1 MRHKISEPPN
11 PNEID
16 AVVLCGGL
24 GTRLKKVVSD
34 RPKPMAD
41 INGRPFLELLLG
53 SIAKFGFRRFVL
65 CAGYMADSITDFFAS
80 KRLPF
85 EVVVSRESRPLGTG
99 GALRNAARLIR
110 SDPFLVANGDSLC
123 AVDLNEFLKFH
134 VLKQAVISMCVAK
147 TRKSMEYG
155 AVKLGPDSR
164 ILSFSEKAKVTG
176 PVCCNAGI
184 YVFGRKALSLIPAG
198 KTYSLEHELFPA
210 LAEKALYGYL
220 SNADILDIGTP
231 RRYEKARRLLKK
243 RL

>member
-1 MRHKISEPPN
+1 MGSQIVLYATQISEPPN

-85 EVVVSRESRPLGTG
+85 EVVVSRESRPLGTAAPCEMPHASSG
-99 GALRNAARLIR
+99 AIRSSWQRRFALR
-110 SDPFLVANGDSLC
+110 G
-123 AVDLNEFLKFH
+123 
-134 VLKQAVISMCVAK
+134 
-147 TRKSMEYG
+147 
-155 AVKLGPDSR
+155 
-164 ILSFSEKAKVTG
+164 
-176 PVCCNAGI
+176 
-184 YVFGRKALSLIPAG
+184 
-198 KTYSLEHELFPA
+198 
-210 LAEKALYGYL
+210 
-220 SNADILDIGTP
+220 
-231 RRYEKARRLLKK
+231 
-243 RL
+243 